1 MPVSKLKAGR
11 VNLFE
16 RGSKREREQDLSG
29 DDNHKKSKAD
39 TSLLSATSEEV
50 PEHPQCICRV
60 SNTPLLDQSSSLK
73 SPRYTL
79 ALPCNGL
86 CKSLIDK
93 EAATDKVEP
102 GAATDSPNL
111 LVKEEVNSDTSETR
125 AAEGSLDSPSVEEE
139 KWREAKA
146 VTSDTSS
153 HNRPSESAAEVE
165 SETSTKGTKKMA
177 PTDLSDILEAI
188 KRSSEG
194 MEAKVKEANER
205 LEARVMGEE
214 GLAGMEKR
222 MIIREEKAR
231 AEIKAEVDEFKKA
244 IISDMEA
251 FKAEMRSKDEARES
265 KYESMTSSATP
276 CESYK
281 AFLLE
286 QVRAARFKIMML
298 GYKGRTGLD
307 EVREALKAVLRP
319 GEDAWSQTK
328 VMRVH
333 RLGIDPE
340 KEGDRIAPVV
350 IEMGS
355 VADTRAVLEQAPNI
369 NKPGGITLKK
379 FIPQE
384 YVETHRDYTS
394 YGMNQRSRGMEW
406 DITFDGPEMQLHLR
420 KRAHRASGQATGPW
434 NLVASFIPQA
444 KPSKSKEETP
454 ELKQESE
461 EDAKERENT
470 AKQVLLKTD
479 LTGKVSNPAEEASKL
494 LKEKGLNHLV
504 QWEPPKGSNL
514 GMPESWPRGQ
524 ILLTCPTRQK
534 AKELIAS
541 FIPYKGDKG
550 RSVEVV
556 ILVPDSLISTCQ

>member
-16 RGSKREREQDLSG
+16 RGSKREREQDSSG

-111 LVKEEVNSDTSETR
+111 LVKEEVTSDTSETR

-139 KWREAKA
+139 KCREAKA
-146 VTSDTSS
+146 VTSGTSA
-153 HNRPSESAAEVE
+153 HNQPSESAAEVE

-222 MIIREEKAR
+222 MIIREEKAK

-244 IISDMEA
+244 ITADIEA

-265 KYESMTSSATP
+265 KYESM
-276 CESYK
+276 
-281 AFLLE
+281 
-286 QVRAARFKIMML
+286 
-298 GYKGRTGLD
+298 
-307 EVREALKAVLRP
+307 
-319 GEDAWSQTK
+319 
-328 VMRVH
+328 
-333 RLGIDPE
+333 
-340 KEGDRIAPVV
+340 
-350 IEMGS
+350 
-355 VADTRAVLEQAPNI
+355 
-369 NKPGGITLKK
+369 
-379 FIPQE
+379 
-384 YVETHRDYTS
+384 
-394 YGMNQRSRGMEW
+394 
-406 DITFDGPEMQLHLR
+406 
-420 KRAHRASGQATGPW
+420 
-434 NLVASFIPQA
+434 
-444 KPSKSKEETP
+444 
-454 ELKQESE
+454 
-461 EDAKERENT
+461 
-470 AKQVLLKTD
+470 
-479 LTGKVSNPAEEASKL
+479 
-494 LKEKGLNHLV
+494 
-504 QWEPPKGSNL
+504 
-514 GMPESWPRGQ
+514 
-524 ILLTCPTRQK
+524 
-534 AKELIAS
+534 
-541 FIPYKGDKG
+541 
-550 RSVEVV
+550 
-556 ILVPDSLISTCQ
+556 